1 MKSKGY
7 ILIGIL
13 IVFSSL
19 IAFFDFSGRKTTGNP
34 VPGSCTI
41 FSASVGDKVLFGNN
55 EDYNTPTTYYWTE
68 PADNENYGA
77 VYLGFENYSYQGGIN
92 EKGLCFDANA
102 LPDSK
107 INPHSELT
115 PPPTNKPP
123 YEKYTIWAPVL
134 MLRKATTV
142 EEAIKIAG
150 KYQSRNWYPES
161 GDLNYQINLADAK
174 GDAVVIS
181 VDKSGEL
188 AFTRKKKG
196 DTFLVSTNFNRANTE
211 NAFDYP
217 CKRYNKA
224 TGMLERLNKGEAL
237 SVDYFKSIL
246 AATHVEGIFTN
257 TLYSNIYDLKKG
269 IIYLYYRHQ
278 FDEVAVLKVNEELA
292 KGKIR
297 VSLKDLFSHETVGK
311 ASKAYKEYIFLMCFG
326 LIVGI
331 GIIIAFIVYFKKYKR
346 NVAAGRNVYNS

>member
-1 MKSKGY
+1 
-7 ILIGIL
+7 
-13 IVFSSL
+13 
-19 IAFFDFSGRKTTGNP
+19 
-34 VPGSCTI
+34 
-41 FSASVGDKVLFGNN
+41 
-55 EDYNTPTTYYWTE
+55 
-68 PADNENYGA
+68 
-77 VYLGFENYSYQGGIN
+77 
-92 EKGLCFDANA
+92 
-102 LPDSK
+102 
-107 INPHSELT
+107 
-115 PPPTNKPP
+115 
-123 YEKYTIWAPVL
+123 
-134 MLRKATTV
+134 
-142 EEAIKIAG
+142 
-150 KYQSRNWYPES
+150 
-161 GDLNYQINLADAK
+161 
-174 GDAVVIS
+174 
-181 VDKSGEL
+181 
-188 AFTRKKKG
+188 
-196 DTFLVSTNFNRANTE
+196 
-211 NAFDYP
+211 
-217 CKRYNKA
+217 
-224 TGMLERLNKGEAL
+224 MLERLNKGEAL